1 MRVDA
6 FDFQLPEA
14 LIAQTAAEP
23 RDSAR
28 LLHVGAGLHD
38 AVVRDLP
45 ALLQPGDIMVFNN
58 SRVIPARLFCDVGG
72 KQVEVLLHQPLI
84 DDGDSSD
91 SSRESAMS
99 PRSGVQASTVCA
111 RLEQLNTWQAFARPA
126 KKLKE
131 GMQLCFGEGFE
142 ATVQGRTPDG
152 QVLLA
157 FVDAGAVFF
166 EKLHRFGHMPLPP
179 YIARPDTPEDASRY
193 QTIYAKPEGSVAA
206 PTAGLHFTEALFA
219 ALDARGVKRVF
230 VTLHVGAGTFQPVK
244 VEDTSAHQMHSE
256 WGEIS
261 AEVAAEIAAAR
272 AAGGKVVAVG
282 TTSVRVLETAAAS
295 GTLGAWSGQTDIF
308 ITPGYQLRVVDRLL
322 TNFHLPKSTLF
333 MLVSAF
339 SGLERMQ
346 AAYAHAIAKKYRFY
360 SYGDACLLERA

>member
-1 MRVDA
+1 MRVDV
-6 FDFQLPEA
+6 FDFQLPDA

-28 LLHVGAGLHD
+28 LLHVDASLHD
-38 AVVRDLP
+38 VVVHDLP

-72 KQVEVLLHQPLI
+72 KQVEVLLHQPYI
-84 DDGDSSD
+84 K
-91 SSRESAMS
+91 E
-99 PRSGVQASTVCA
+99 PA
-111 RLEQLNTWQAFARPA
+111 RLKQCNTWQAFARPA

-131 GMQLCFGEGFE
+131 GMQLCFGEGFD
-142 ATVQGRTPDG
+142 AVVQGRTPDG

-157 FVDAGAVFF
+157 FADAGAVFF

-179 YIARPDTPEDASRY
+179 YIARADTPEDAARY
-193 QTIYAKPEGSVAA
+193 QTIYAQPEGSVAA

-219 ALDARGVKRVF
+219 ALDARGIKRVF

-244 VEDTSAHQMHSE
+244 VEDTSAHHMHSE

-261 AEVAAEIAAAR
+261 SEVAGQIAAAR

-308 ITPGYQLRVVDRLL
+308 ITPGYQFRAVDRLL

-346 AAYAHAIAKKYRFY
+346 AAYAHAIAQKYRFY